1 MSNEKK
7 FLLLLIFLH
16 LAVALPF
23 AYLTNIW
30 MDEGST
36 LYSTQNGFFYTILN
50 AYQDEKQAPA
60 YFIIL
65 SLWREING
73 SIFFARLFSIIC
85 SLLAIKFFYDLARK
99 IWEEK
104 TAMFIALLFAV
115 HPYLFWASLEIRV
128 YSLTILLSVLLFKF
142 FYEGYLKDEKRA
154 RIYFTITA
162 VFAVY
167 TNYYLGFSLVGCF
180 AALLIL
186 RDWKK
191 AKMYFV
197 QMLIVALA
205 ILPLLFIIKMQF
217 AVNTSGFQEQ
227 KSFFTGVRYIW
238 HHILTFILPS
248 EILPKTEGA
257 SFVSIVRLWLVRV
270 GILAAIIV
278 LIKNKFRDFDAN
290 IIAFGAISAVISIFF
305 IGAYFLLGSELIAI
319 RHASVL
325 FVSVFLFVSLVVAK
339 IAPKKIWILFAVIYA
354 FFFVYSITTI
364 YPNFTKRGDWA
375 RVANYI
381 EKNEKPNQPII
392 VFPAYQAITLPFE
405 YKGANKILPDERFFE
420 FGQEDKF
427 GNENSLR
434 KQIEFVISEFPTDAS
449 EVWLLTEEGC
459 QTSDAC
465 LPLENFV
472 KENYTI
478 VETKDFYL
486 ERLRLLRRKK

>member
-1 MSNEKK
+1 MSREKK

-36 LYSTQNGFFYTILN
+36 LYSTQNGFIHTTFN
-50 AYQDEKQAPA
+50 AYQDEKQAPL

-73 SIFFARLFSIIC
+73 SIFFARLFSVIC
-85 SLLAIKFFYDLARK
+85 SLAAIKFFYDLARK

-104 TAMFIALLFAV
+104 TAMFVAFLFAV

-142 FYEGYLKDEKRA
+142 FYEGYLEDEKRA
-154 RIYFTITA
+154 RIYFTLTA
-162 VFAVY
+162 IFAVY

-180 AALLIL
+180 IALLIL
-186 RDWKK
+186 RDWQK
-191 AKMYFV
+191 AKIYFV

-205 ILPLLFIIKMQF
+205 IFPLLFIIKMQF

-227 KSFFTGVRYIW
+227 KSLFTSVRYIW

-248 EILPKTEGA
+248 EILPETEGA
-257 SFVSIVRLWLVRV
+257 SFISTVRLWIVRV
-270 GILAAIIV
+270 GIFAVVVV
-278 LIKNKFRDFDAN
+278 LIKNKFKDLN
-290 IIAFGAISAVISIFF
+290 EKTIAFGVISAVISSFF
-305 IGAYFLLGSELIAI
+305 LVAYFLLGSELIQI

-325 FVSVFLFVSLVVAK
+325 FVSVFLFVSLILTK
-339 IAPKKIWILFAVIYA
+339 ISPKRFWILFAVIYA
-354 FFFVYSITTI
+354 FFFVYSICTI

-381 EKNEKPNQPII
+381 EKSEKPNQPII
-392 VFPAYQAITLPFE
+392 VFPVYQAITLP
-405 YKGANKILPDERFFE
+405 YHYRGNNKILPDERFFE
-420 FGQEDKF
+420 FAQEDEF
-427 GNENSLR
+427 GGADSLK
-434 KQIEFVISEFPTDAS
+434 KQIEFVISEIPPDAR
-449 EVWLLTEEGC
+449 EIWLLTEEGC

-472 KENYTI
+472 KENYT
-478 VETKDFYL
+478 VVDAKDFYL
-486 ERLRLLRRKK
+486 EKLRLLRRKR